1 MIENAEPWVDI
12 PTARCLLRWLLAGG
26 ELACLHEPSA
36 LAAWLTRQGLGA
48 LAYGRCG
55 DDQAALRRRLQA
67 DMFAAAAESSLRQA
81 QLHPILEAFARA
93 DLPLVLLKG
102 AALSLSL
109 YADPAWR
116 TMSDL
121 DLWLQEGD
129 MPAAAQLM
137 AALGYVT
144 SGKEARPFQ
153 LQQLSRGEIPFY
165 RPGLSAGL
173 VEFHWS
179 PFSGWWLARTAVID
193 EAGLWAR
200 REPVAKAAAAHLA
213 SEDMVIHLAVHTAVN
228 HQFGLSALRSLVDMA
243 LTAQKRGVDWA
254 VVAERARAWRV
265 GTAVYTVLD
274 VLDQLFELDGLAMAL
289 DALRPSRRRRWL
301 IGRFVTP
308 ERVLAGHDLRAGW
321 QRFLLLLLLVDRK
334 RDMGKLVGRTLW
346 PEPEWLAARYS
357 DDAGHWRHLWRVVR
371 ERNV

>member
-55 DDQAALRRRLQA
+55 DDQSALRRRLQA

-102 AALSLSL
+102 GGVEPVALRRPCLAHHERPRPLAARGG
-109 YADPAWR
+109 YA
-116 TMSDL
+116 
-121 DLWLQEGD
+121 
-129 MPAAAQLM
+129 AAAQLM

-228 HQFGLSALRSLVDMA
+228 HQFDLSALRSLVDMA

-289 DALRPSRRRRWL
+289 DALRTSRRRRWL

-357 DDAGHWRHLWRVVR
+357 DDAGHWRHLWRW
-371 ERNV
+371 